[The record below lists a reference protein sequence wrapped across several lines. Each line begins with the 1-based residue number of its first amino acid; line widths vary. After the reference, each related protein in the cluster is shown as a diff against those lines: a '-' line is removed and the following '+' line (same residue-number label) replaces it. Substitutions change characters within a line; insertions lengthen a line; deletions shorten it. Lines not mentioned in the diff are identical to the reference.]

1 MAASPDSETSRP
13 LQALTT
19 RREVD
24 RDEKDVIRRC
34 QTGDE
39 PAFRTLFD
47 RYQRRGY
54 AVSYNIL
61 NDGEL
66 AKDVVQEAFVRVFK
80 NIHKFDASKN
90 FYTWLYQIVVN
101 LSIDFLRKRS
111 STKAAPL
118 DELGEGVKHSGRS
131 RSGGGPADSVAR
143 DDTKRRVREVLDALP
158 GRYKVVLALRDIE
171 GFSCEEISEIVH
183 CKNSTV
189 RWRIHQAR
197 KLFRAVWN
205 GDGAKLE
212 DYLDEEDGD
221 DL

>member
-1 MAASPDSETSRP
+1 MAAGSGRVRGAIST
-13 LQALTT
+13 AA

-24 RDEKDVIRRC
+24 RDEKEIIRRC
-34 QTGDE
+34 QQGDE
-39 PAFRTLFD
+39 TAFRLLFD

-66 AKDVVQEAFVRVFK
+66 ARDVVQEAFIRVFK

-118 DELGEGVKHSGRS
+118 DELGDGVQTART
-131 RSGGGPADSVAR
+131 RTGPVDTVSKE
-143 DDTKRRVREVLDALP
+143 DTKRRVREALEGLP
-158 GRYKVVLALRDIE
+158 SRYKVVLTLRDIE

-205 GDGAKLE
+205 GEGAPTEAL
-212 DYLDEEDGD
+212 LDEDESDE
-221 DL
+221 L

>member
-1 MAASPDSETSRP
+1 MPASFERAREATE
-13 LQALTT
+13 AVT

-24 RDEKDVIRRC
+24 REEKEIIRRC
-34 QTGDE
+34 QQGDE
-39 PAFRTLFD
+39 AAFRTLFD

-61 NDGEL
+61 NDAEL
-66 AKDVVQEAFVRVFK
+66 ARDVIQEAFIRVFK
-80 NIHKFDASKN
+80 NIQKFDASRN

-118 DELGEGVKHSGRS
+118 DELGDGVQTAR
-131 RSGGGPADSVAR
+131 RRTGPVDTFSKE
-143 DDTKRRVREVLDALP
+143 DTKRRVRETLDSLP
-158 GRYKVVLALRDIE
+158 PRYKAVLTLRDIE

-197 KLFRAVWN
+197 KLFRAVW
-205 GDGAKLE
+205 DGEGAPNEALLNE
-212 DYLDEEDGD
+212 DESDE
-221 DL
+221 L